1 MPPPRAAPVR
11 GQPTERQRL
20 GRLGEDRA
28 LAHLTGRGLT
38 LVERNFL
45 CKVGEIDLI
54 MEERGALVFVEVR
67 RRAAAGF
74 GGAAASVTPAKRRR
88 LIHAAQYYLLR
99 YPSPPPCRFDLVAID
114 DETLSWM
121 QNILEL

>member
-1 MPPPRAAPVR
+1 MSPPRQRAS
-11 GQPTERQRL
+11 GQPTEQQRL

-28 LAHLTGRGLT
+28 LSHLQQQGLA

-54 MEERGALVFVEVR
+54 MRQRGGLVFVEVR
-67 RRAAAGF
+67 RRAASGF

-88 LIHAAQYYLLR
+88 LVNAAQYYLLR

-114 DETLSWM
+114 DETLSWI
-121 QNILEL
+121 QNIIEL